1 MVEPIIENLSII
13 LPDEGYLQGVRALCD
28 KYKVALIFDEV
39 KSGLT
44 AGVAGAAKRVG
55 VKPDLITLAKSIG
68 GGLPVAAFAGK
79 KEYMQTVVDGRMP
92 HFGTYNGNPLVMAAV
107 IAVDEIATVEAL
119 AAAEKINN
127 DTLDAMDAIID
138 EYALPAHTV
147 GFGVKGAVI
156 WSPTPV
162 RNYRDFKATDF
173 GIAELSWLWGINRGI
188 ITPPGLDEQWL
199 VSFAHTQKDMNKM
212 VESFRSMAKALRA

>member
-13 LPDEGYLQGVRALCD
+13 LPDEGYLVGVRALCD

>member
-1 MVEPIIENLSII
+1 

>member
-13 LPDEGYLQGVRALCD
+13 LPDEGYLEGVRALCD

>member
-1 MVEPIIENLSII
+1 
-13 LPDEGYLQGVRALCD
+13 LPDEGYLEGVRALCD

-173 GIAELSWLWGINRGI
+173 AIAELSWLWGINRGI

-212 VESFRSMAKALRA
+212 VESFREMAKALRA

>member
-1 MVEPIIENLSII
+1 
-13 LPDEGYLQGVRALCD
+13 LPDEGYLEGVRALCD